1 MATLH
6 RSVAVRT
13 AVAAAVGV
21 ALLAGSPVAS
31 AEDWLVRVGVHSVN
45 PKSDNHPVVNVDSG
59 QMLTFNVTYK
69 YTDNW
74 GVELLAALPF
84 SHDINLNANGTQVG
98 KTKHLPPTL
107 SLQYHFAPQAT
118 IRPYVGV
125 GLNYTLFFE
134 EKTQGALAGTK
145 LELDPSFGLAGQ
157 VGMDVALNDK
167 WFVNADVRY
176 IDIDSDA
183 KLNGASLNTVN
194 IDPYVIGVSIG
205 RRFGGK

>member
-6 RSVAVRT
+6 RSVGVKT
-13 AVAAAVGV
+13 AVAAVLGV
-21 ALLAGSPVAS
+21 AALACSSVAT

-59 QMLTFNVTYK
+59 QMLTFNVTYL
-69 YTDNW
+69 YAANW

-84 SHDINLNANGTQVG
+84 SHDINLNSNGTQVG

-157 VGMDVALNDK
+157 VGLDVALNDR

-176 IDIDSDA
+176 IDIGSDA
-183 KLNGASLNTVN
+183 KLNGASLNTVQ

>member
-6 RSVAVRT
+6 RLVGVRT
-13 AVAAAVGV
+13 AVAAVLGV
-21 ALLAGSPVAS
+21 AALACSSVAT

-59 QMLTFNVTYK
+59 QMLTFNVTYL
-69 YTDNW
+69 YAANW

-84 SHDINLNANGTQVG
+84 SHDINLNSNGTQVG

-157 VGMDVALNDK
+157 VGLDVALNDR

-176 IDIDSDA
+176 IDIGSDA
-183 KLNGASLNTVN
+183 KLNGASLNTVQ

>member
-1 MATLH
+1 MACDPRL
-6 RSVAVRT
+6 
-13 AVAAAVGV
+13 
-21 ALLAGSPVAS
+21 AL
-31 AEDWLVRVGVHSVN
+31 
-45 PKSDNHPVVNVDSG
+45 
-59 QMLTFNVTYK
+59 
-69 YTDNW
+69 
-74 GVELLAALPF
+74 
-84 SHDINLNANGTQVG
+84 TQVG

-118 IRPYVGV
+118 LRPYVGV

-157 VGMDVALNDK
+157 VGVDVALNDL

-205 RRFGGK
+205 RRF

>member
-1 MATLH
+1 MVTLH
-6 RSVAVRT
+6 RSVGVRT
-13 AVAAAVGV
+13 AVAAALGL
-21 ALLAGSPVAS
+21 ALVAGSPAAS

-59 QMLTFNVTYK
+59 QMLTFNVTYM
-69 YTDNW
+69 YAANW

-84 SHDINLNANGTQVG
+84 SHDINLNSNGTQVG

-157 VGMDVALNDK
+157 VGVDVALNDL

-176 IDIDSDA
+176 IDIGSDA
-183 KLNGASLNTVN
+183 KLNGASLDTVN

-205 RRFGGK
+205 RRF

>member
-1 MATLH
+1 MATLYQ
-6 RSVAVRT
+6 SVGVRA
-13 AVAAAVGV
+13 AVAAALGV
-21 ALLAGSPVAS
+21 AALACSPVAG
-31 AEDWLVRVGVHSVN
+31 ADDWLVRVGVHSVN

-59 QMLTFNVTYK
+59 QMLTFNVTYL
-69 YTDNW
+69 YAANW

-98 KTKHLPPTL
+98 ETKHLPPTL

-118 IRPYVGV
+118 IRPYVGL

-145 LELDPSFGLAGQ
+145 LELDPSFGLAAQ
-157 VGMDVALNDK
+157 VGLDVALNDR

-176 IDIDSDA
+176 IDIESDA
-183 KLNGASLNTVN
+183 KLGGASLNTVV